1 MDELSLTPG
10 RNFWP
15 PRQSIDYDCDV
26 ALIAFCADYKTA
38 PPPSRTNQSVVGGVR
53 IDFDPTSKNRVA
65 TMYLELFVLV
75 LTALCVYD
83 HFRNRRHNRM
93 YAEAGIK
100 GPRRWPLVGNAPL
113 MIKESPK
120 SK

>member
-1 MDELSLTPG
+1 
-10 RNFWP
+10 
-15 PRQSIDYDCDV
+15 
-26 ALIAFCADYKTA
+26 
-38 PPPSRTNQSVVGGVR
+38 
-53 IDFDPTSKNRVA
+53 
-65 TMYLELFVLV
+65 MYLELFVLV